1 MLNNL
6 KMNVIQTSK
15 NGIVNEETIFLFE
28 QDAKTVKAQY
38 SGGLIREGYLVGQLT
53 DGILKFTYCQQRI
66 TGELDHG
73 ASECIL
79 SKDKVS
85 GKIKLEENF
94 KMDTE
99 DSKEIGT
106 NIFMEI

>member
-1 MLNNL
+1 
-6 KMNVIQTSK
+6 MNVIQTSK
-15 NGIVNEETIFLFE
+15 NGILNEETIFYFN
-28 QDAKTVKAQY
+28 QDENNVMANY
-38 SGGLIREGYLVGQLT
+38 SGGRIRLGYLVGQLNDT
-53 DGILKFTYCQQRI
+53 VLKSTYCQQRI

-73 ASECIL
+73 ESECIL
-79 SKDKVS
+79 LIEKDS

-94 KMDTE
+94 KMDTQ